1 MSNDHTEFVSLEE
14 VCKKLIVRLDY
25 STELNFT
32 GQIVPGYHVK
42 KALLAI
48 TPAMALARVQEKALV
63 QGFSLKIFDSYR
75 PVKAVKFFQDWAKLP
90 ENNPYLKSK
99 YYPKYQRLDLFE
111 LGFITKQSSHS
122 RGCAVDLTLVDIETL
137 LDLDMGSEFDYFD
150 EVSHTESG
158 LISPLQLENRMKLK
172 DLMESEGFR
181 NFYQEWWHFSYRP
194 EPFPDQSF
202 DFDIR

>member
-1 MSNDHTEFVSLEE
+1 MSNDHPEFVSLEE
-14 VCKKLIVRLDY
+14 VCKKLIIRLDY

-42 KALLAI
+42 KALLAK
-48 TPAMALARVQEKALV
+48 TPAIALARVQEKALA

-111 LGFITKQSSHS
+111 LGFIAKQSSHS

-158 LISPLQLENRMKLK
+158 LISPLQLENRMRLK
-172 DLMESEGFR
+172 HLMESEGFR